1 MATHAG
7 ETPVGNTSRTGGSS
21 AAAGWTVFA
30 AVLMVFGG
38 IMAIFEGISAIATD
52 KVFVAAPHYAY
63 QFNLTSWG
71 WIHLI
76 LGIIVACAGVALF
89 TGATW
94 ARVVGV
100 IVAGVSMVAN
110 FIWLPYF
117 PLWAIVMIAIDAFVI
132 WALCTSSP
140 GIVED

>member
-1 MATHAG
+1 M
-7 ETPVGNTSRTGGSS
+7 GNAPRTAESS
-21 AAAGWTVFA
+21 TAAAGWTLFA
-30 AVLMVFGG
+30 AVVMIFGG

-52 KVFVAAPHYAY
+52 KVFISTSHYVF
-63 QFNLTSWG
+63 QFNLTAWG

-76 LGIIVACAGVALF
+76 LGIVVAIAGVALF

-100 IVAGVSMVAN
+100 VVAGLSMVLN

-117 PLWAIVMIAIDAFVI
+117 PLWAIVVIALDAFVI
-132 WALCTSSP
+132 WALCTSSQP
-140 GIVED
+140 LVEEG